1 MARYRRRRSVTSVNR
16 DKYSVERTAFFT
28 NVQPTT
34 TSSINV
40 VPPTAVRGMRK
51 VKHLNISVSGQTAA
65 DAPYVGL
72 YWALV
77 YVPEG
82 YTPQAFG
89 VPDAENPSVDLYG
102 ANQFVMD
109 AGVIDFDAG
118 PQRIRTPL
126 SRNLN
131 SGDSIVLLLRTTVGS
146 AVGVHGVVKYA
157 ITLQ

>member
-1 MARYRRRRSVTSVNR
+1 
-16 DKYSVERTAFFT
+16 VERTAFFS
-28 NVQPTT
+28 NVAPTAT
-34 TSSINV
+34 TSVDV
-40 VPPTAVRGMRK
+40 VPSTAVRGMRK
-51 VKHLNISVSGQTAA
+51 VKHLTISVSGQTGSDA
-65 DAPYVGL
+65 DYVGL
-72 YWALV
+72 YWAIV

-82 YTPQAFG
+82 YTPQAFS
-89 VPDAENPSVDLYG
+89 VPTAENPSVDLYA

-131 SGDSIVLLLRTTVGS
+131 SGDRIVLLLRTTVGS
-146 AVGVHGVVKYA
+146 AIGVHGVVKYA